1 MNKYQ
6 LQQLVAQGEGLQL
19 EFKRKANH
27 PDKIVKEVVA
37 FANTKG
43 GKLLIGV
50 DDDKSIVGLKYA
62 NEDEFV
68 LKQAIEK
75 HCKPAVQY
83 TIERVLV
90 APNRIVLVFDIQAH
104 TQKPVFVI
112 YNFERQT
119 GVAYIRVA
127 DQSLQASR
135 EMRQILQG
143 ISEER
148 IIAFTYSAKEQALLR
163 YLAQHPQID
172 VQTYAQIAQL
182 SMKEAAM
189 VLVDLTIAKV
199 LTVQPEAMKDWFMM
213 NKTNL

>member
-75 HCKPAVQY
+75 HCKPAIQY

-127 DQSLQASR
+127 DQSLQATR

-148 IIAFTYSAKEQALLR
+148 TIAFTYSAKEQVLLR

-172 VQTYAQIAQL
+172 VQTYSQIAQL

-199 LTVQPEAMKDWFMM
+199 LTVQPEEMKDWFMM
-213 NKTNL
+213 NKANH

>member
-62 NEDEFV
+62 SEDEFV
-68 LKQAIEK
+68 LKQAIDK

-135 EMRQILQG
+135 EMRQILRG
-143 ISEER
+143 IAEER
-148 IIAFTYSAKEQALLR
+148 TIAFTYSAKEQVLLR

-199 LTVQPEAMKDWFMM
+199 LTVQPEEMKDWFMM
-213 NKTNL
+213 NKVNH

>member
-68 LKQAIEK
+68 LKQAIDK

-135 EMRQILQG
+135 EMRQILRG
-143 ISEER
+143 IAEER
-148 IIAFTYSAKEQALLR
+148 TIAFTYSAKEQVLLR

-199 LTVQPEAMKDWFMM
+199 LTVQPEEMKDWFMM
-213 NKTNL
+213 NKVNH

>member
-6 LQQLVAQGEGLQL
+6 LQQLVAQGEGVRL

-27 PDKIVKEVVA
+27 PDKIVKEIVA
-37 FANTKG
+37 FANTHG

-75 HCKPAVQY
+75 HCKPAIQY
-83 TIERVLV
+83 SIEKILV
-90 APNRIVLVFDIQAH
+90 APNRVVLVFDILPSL
-104 TQKPVFVI
+104 QKPVFVI

-148 IIAFTYSAKEQALLR
+148 SISFTYSNKEQVLLR
-163 YLAQHPQID
+163 YLAQYSKID
-172 VQTYAQIAQL
+172 VKTYAQIAQL
-182 SMKEAAM
+182 PMKEAAM
-189 VLVDLTIAKV
+189 VLVDLTIANV
-199 LTVQPEAMKDWFMM
+199 LKIQPEEMQDWFVM
-213 NKTNL
+213 NPTNK

>member
-68 LKQAIEK
+68 LKQAIDK

-143 ISEER
+143 IAEER
-148 IIAFTYSAKEQALLR
+148 TIAFTYSAKEQVLLR

-199 LTVQPEAMKDWFMM
+199 LTVQPEEMKDWFMM
-213 NKTNL
+213 NKVNH